1 MSDLDSLK
9 LVFKFNKILILE
21 RTMVKIQEY
30 IKELSEKHSSQEIAD
45 KLGISVSMV
54 SHYKKGYN
62 ASIEVAVKVYKA
74 EKLVL
79 FPFSEEAL
87 KELSK

>member
-1 MSDLDSLK
+1 
-9 LVFKFNKILILE
+9 
-21 RTMVKIQEY
+21 MVKIQEY
-30 IKELSEKHSSQEIAD
+30 VKTLSESTSSQEIAD

-62 ASIEVAVKVYKA
+62 ASIEVAVKVYKT
-74 EKLVL
+74 EKIVL

-87 KELSK
+87 KELSKWKY